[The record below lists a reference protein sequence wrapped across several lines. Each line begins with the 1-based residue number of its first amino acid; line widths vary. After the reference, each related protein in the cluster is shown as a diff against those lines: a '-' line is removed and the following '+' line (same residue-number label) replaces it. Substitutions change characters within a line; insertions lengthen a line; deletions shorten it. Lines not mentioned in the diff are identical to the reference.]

1 MKKIRS
7 LLLAAVAME
16 MAACATTNSSDLYDP
31 NAPVVAISISTFG
44 SVDPSDRSIAL
55 PPGNEDLLVALRTAL
70 TADGW
75 TVSTSTTA
83 TRYLMQLETKNW
95 TYEQRLSYINLTVV
109 DEKTANKILTGER
122 KTYSPNDNP
131 IDLKAV
137 ADMVVSSLKKTT
149 SPAAQSG
156 S

>member
-1 MKKIRS
+1 MKKIRF

-16 MAACATTNSSDLYDP
+16 IAACASTNSSDLYDP

-44 SVDPSDRSIAL
+44 SVDLSDRSIAL
-55 PPGNEDLLVALRTAL
+55 PPGDEDLLVALRTAL

-109 DEKTANKILTGER
+109 DEKTAKKILTGER

-137 ADMVVSSLKKTT
+137 ADMVVSSLKKITP
-149 SPAAQSG
+149 PAAPSG